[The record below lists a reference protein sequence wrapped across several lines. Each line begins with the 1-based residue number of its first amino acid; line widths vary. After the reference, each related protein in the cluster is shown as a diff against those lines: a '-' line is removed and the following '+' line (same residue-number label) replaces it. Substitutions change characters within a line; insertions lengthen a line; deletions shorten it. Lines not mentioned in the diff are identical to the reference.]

1 MSADPERAHDAAAE
15 DTEGLVR
22 IGELAELAGVPV
34 ATVRHY
40 LREGLLPE
48 GVKSAPNMAYY
59 EPELAERIRRIKQ
72 LQEERYLP
80 LRVIREIVGP
90 GAERLEAA
98 ELRERTGIPKRA
110 LERLSELGVIS
121 SGADGYSRADA
132 RIVEAIAAFR
142 DAGWDERAGFGAH
155 DVQRLMAGLDSVID
169 DELALLGERFSA
181 LDPERAEALA
191 ETGGELFAR
200 LIGALHAK
208 RLNDELAR
216 LAGG

>member
-1 MSADPERAHDAAAE
+1 MSGPRDNGAPEE
-15 DTEGLVR
+15 IEGLVR

-59 EPELAERIRRIKQ
+59 PPELADRIRRIKQ

-80 LRVIREIVGP
+80 LRVIRELIDP
-90 GAERLEAA
+90 GGERVSAD

-110 LERLSELGVIS
+110 LERLGELGVLS
-121 SGADGYSRADA
+121 ADGGGYTRADV

-142 DAGWDERAGFGAH
+142 DAGWDEKAGFGAH
-155 DVQRLMAGLDSVID
+155 DVQRLMKGLDPVID
-169 DELALLGERFSA
+169 DELALLDEHFSA
-181 LDPERAEALA
+181 LEPERAEALVEA
-191 ETGGELFAR
+191 GGDLFAR

-208 RLNDELAR
+208 RLNVELAR
-216 LAGG
+216 LAGD